1 MPNEKVTTVVL
12 GDSLDKRIDKALSLL
27 NESNPEVQWSR
38 EQIIRLV
45 VGYGLSQLFGELERA
60 S

>member
-1 MPNEKVTTVVL
+1 MPNERETTVVL

-27 NESNPEVQWSR
+27 SESNPHVKWSR

-45 VGYGLSQLFGELERA
+45 VGYGLNHLFGELEKI